1 MSCKAKQKFFL
12 AYSFGLLL
20 LFLPFFT
27 AQSCKIS
34 TPWIS
39 VNSIMG
45 EDNFRDFFVDE
56 PIIYATRDSKFYA
69 LNSSDLKQLVI
80 LGEQESPESWRI
92 FLLMHNEF
100 LFLIRNEHYFGED
113 PEDIDYVEIVDI
125 SNPLNPILI
134 SEVKLPS
141 SYTIDGHNL
150 YSHGVISTNN
160 KLYVFMQTD
169 DNDYFLCIN
178 CTNIVQPELLEYT
191 NFPGEA
197 GDYYNEFQ
205 RFYIR
210 ENVIFIPS
218 KNNSHLGF
226 VAYNFTSVQSL
237 TKVCE
242 WFGETNLSTVDSIY
256 ASQEY
261 VYLKSDEK
269 SIEVFAIQNLTAPI
283 RKGYIDL
290 DLGDCFKTFFR
301 GNYLFVFFN
310 IFGNSTLNIYDYTNI
325 TNLLITSSY
334 LHLGDDSGFNH
345 HFFIE
350 SMISPT
356 RIYIPISMASQWNET
371 LYILDWSNP
380 YDLELVAILGF
391 PIQTTNGFPIIS
403 ISSIILVAVCIV
415 FTIKLKYKRKEKS

>member
-1 MSCKAKQKFFL
+1 MSCKAKQKFLL

-27 AQSCKIS
+27 AQNCKIFN
-34 TPWIS
+34 PWIS

-45 EDNFRDFFVDE
+45 VDDFRDFFVDE

-80 LGEQESPESWRI
+80 LGEQESPESWRE
-92 FLLMHNEF
+92 FLLKHNEY
-100 LFLIRNEHYFGED
+100 LFIIRREDHFGEI
-113 PEDIDYVEIVDI
+113 PEDASYLEIVDV
-125 SNPLNPILI
+125 NDLTNPILI
-134 SEVKLPS
+134 GELELPS
-141 SYTIDGHNL
+141 YYTTGAHDFH
-150 YSHGVISTNN
+150 SHGMITINN
-160 KLYVFMQTD
+160 KIYLFIHALYK
-169 DNDYFLCIN
+169 DNFLCIN
-178 CTNIVQPELLEYT
+178 CTNIAQPELLEYT

-256 ASQEY
+256 VSQEY

-269 SIEVFAIQNLTAPI
+269 SIEVFAIQNLTAPT

-290 DLGDCFKTFFR
+290 NLGYCFKTFFR

-334 LHLGDDSGFNH
+334 LHLGDDSVFNH

-350 SMISPT
+350 NMITPT
-356 RIYIPISMASQWNET
+356 RIYIPIAMARQWNET
-371 LYILDWSNP
+371 LYILDWSDP

-403 ISSIILVAVCIV
+403 SSSIILVAVCIV
-415 FTIKLKYKRKEKS
+415 FTTKLKYKRKKKG